1 MTIDEASKVV
11 QMIFYVVTGMVAISG
26 LFSWRAQMVGK
37 NTYEVAKNVVAGA
50 FKVRDA
56 INRCRNAFISA
67 NEWAERVEVPGE
79 SRQQQHAGE
88 SYFAYVKRF
97 NKVIEALEVW
107 YPATVEAEA
116 IFGAEAKH
124 KVEALTGI
132 ASKLNAAIIVYH
144 QLLYRE
150 SINNT
155 HDKYF
160 NIINGINE
168 FNMPDLEQNG
178 APPNDDN
185 FQQEFDL
192 AVKEIEIFFMPH
204 MGQKA
209 LVV

>member
-1 MTIDEASKVV
+1 MTIDELSKIV
-11 QMIFYVVTGMVAISG
+11 QMSFYLVTGTVAITG

-50 FKVRDA
+50 FKVRDS

-79 SRQQQHAGE
+79 SDQQRHAGE

-97 NKVIEALEVW
+97 NKVVEAIEAW
-107 YPATVEAEA
+107 YPATIEAEA
-116 IFGAEAKH
+116 IFGAEAKY
-124 KVEALTGI
+124 KVEALTGV
-132 ASKLNAAIIVYH
+132 ASKLNAAITVYH
-144 QLLYRE
+144 RLMYRG
-150 SINNT
+150 SINDT

-168 FNMPDLEQNG
+168 FNMPDLNENG
-178 APPNDDN
+178 APPDDDN
-185 FQQEFDL
+185 FQREFDV